1 MLYVVKFNRK
11 LIDWRLDIVI
21 RDTAQRVDYVQPEWT
36 ELGNIQAWTPRW
48 NSIARI
54 CPKDITGENPRYVTI
69 VPQSVV
75 DLIEDLD
82 VLYMLDEENKYLGG

>member
-1 MLYVVKFNRK
+1 MQV
-11 LIDWRLDIVI
+11 
-21 RDTAQRVDYVQPEWT
+21 VDYVQPEWT

-48 NSIARI
+48 HSIARI
-54 CPKDITGENPRYVTI
+54 CLKDITGENPRYVTI

-82 VLYMLDEENKYLGG
+82 VLYMLDEENKYLNGE